1 MAIYSQEFKVQSVE
15 KALSRSE
22 EKTLNNIADD
32 LHIGYSTLQ
41 RWIHLAK
48 KNKLENSKTNMST
61 EKSPQSWAK
70 AQRLEA
76 VMDCH
81 SLNEDQLSSYCRE
94 NGIYPHHVKEW
105 KLDFL
110 SENQTSL
117 LNLSPDKS
125 KKNLNKKIN
134 GFKKSSIVRIEHSLK
149 QRPYW
154 CYQKSAKRSGGKR
167 RSINLLPRSQAI
179 LCTH

>member
-22 EKTLNNIADD
+22 EKTLNKIAED

-41 RWIHLAK
+41 RWICLAK
-48 KNKLENSKTNMST
+48 KNKLENPETNMST
-61 EKSPQSWAK
+61 EKSPQSWTK

-81 SLNEDQLSSYCRE
+81 SLNDEQLSSYCRE

-105 KLDFL
+105 KSGFL
-110 SENQTSL
+110 SENQASDSTFRQEQKKLKQENKRLQKELNRKDRALSETAAL
-117 LNLSPDKS
+117 LVLS
-125 KKNLNKKIN
+125 KK
-134 GFKKSSIVRIEHSLK
+134 
-149 QRPYW
+149 
-154 CYQKSAKRSGGKR
+154 C
-167 RSINLLPRSQAI
+167 QAI
-179 LCTH
+179 WGEVEVD